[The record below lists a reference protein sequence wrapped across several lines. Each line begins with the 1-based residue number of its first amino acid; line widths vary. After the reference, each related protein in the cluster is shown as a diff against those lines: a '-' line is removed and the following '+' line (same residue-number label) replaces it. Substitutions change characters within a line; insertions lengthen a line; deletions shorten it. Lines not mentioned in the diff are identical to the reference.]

1 MECSPGGRFLISR
14 EILTPLAAGVS
25 VAVPTLW
32 PCAFLMST
40 VMGFAAAR
48 TWLSCAKNRPAADN
62 NSVTRTKNLIM
73 ILLESN
79 GSLESELSQ
88 KNAHLNLAQD
98 RPGSNNLSS
107 KRQPRH
113 CRRKNDRGLRLIEAR
128 KVFFQVFQFREVV
141 VDDIGIVGIVLQIIL
156 MVALSGIEGLERLD
170 FRDDGTGVDFC
181 SIELRDVSL
190 RDAFLFLARVEDGG
204 AVLRAG
210 VRALA
215 IPLGGIVRDG
225 KENHQEL
232 AVSEP

>member
-25 VAVPTLW
+25 VGVPALW
-32 PCAFLMST
+32 RCAFLMST

-79 GSLESELSQ
+79 GSLESGLSQ

-98 RPGSNNLSS
+98 RPRSNNLSS

-113 CRRKNDRGLRLIEAR
+113 CRRNNDRGLRLIEAR
-128 KVFFQVFQFREVV
+128 TDVFHEFE
-141 VDDIGIVGIVLQIIL
+141 
-156 MVALSGIEGLERLD
+156 LSGGRFGSVGMFGD
-170 FRDDGTGVDFC
+170 
-181 SIELRDVSL
+181 SL
-190 RDAFLFLARVEDGG
+190 
-204 AVLRAG
+204 
-210 VRALA
+210 
-215 IPLGGIVRDG
+215 
-225 KENHQEL
+225 
-232 AVSEP
+232 